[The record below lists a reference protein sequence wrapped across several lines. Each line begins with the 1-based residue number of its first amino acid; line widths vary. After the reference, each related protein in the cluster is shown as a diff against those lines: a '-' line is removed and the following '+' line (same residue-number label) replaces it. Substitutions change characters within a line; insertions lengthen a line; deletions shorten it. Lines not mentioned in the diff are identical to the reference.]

1 MELSAVPLTY
11 LQHYITLYKGVDM
24 SDAVFRVF
32 LLYSFGLTFFSNQN
46 GMIRL
51 GYLAALANLDQL
63 HNIDKDDP
71 IWLFVHCM

>member
-1 MELSAVPLTY
+1 
-11 LQHYITLYKGVDM
+11 M